1 MTISARRGRKLLVLV
16 LVIAVL
22 APLATFWWLRKGRY
36 VYGRWVWQPEQ
47 VELLPDMRQAP
58 VTGWRTSTLDLGLPS
73 ASASGSVPIIAVS
86 NVPNGPKPLIG
97 ASGERAYFL
106 ATSLASA
113 DPQWWLAGIDTGN
126 GHRVFDALLLST
138 GTLAPTCLL
147 NGPDQILCVER
158 SRDGGATV
166 IDADS
171 GDVIYR
177 GPTDIKANNGSLN
190 LRQLGPYAVAT
201 SQDKGIYGIGSR
213 AETTWFVPGDGSLAA
228 VSETRV
234 SGKGPVLSAQRSTDL
249 RRGDSVVFSVSD
261 GRPLE
266 PDIETGASLHD
277 PVVYPGGF
285 AANVQS
291 ENRRYLGTYFFDE
304 SGRTLAKV
312 DGRLVGSTL
321 IDLPVIALGDSDGV
335 TVFTP
340 AGDRLLDVAD
350 QGFNRV
356 GTTLFLMENG
366 TLEFPEWRQYDLK
379 TGAKGAVCDFPM
391 HRLLGTDGSTLVFQ
405 TTNRQAGRLA
415 SARDMATCAD
425 LWVLPAEPDSL
436 QRVWRIGSH
445 LVQLSADGTEL
456 SSLVPR
462 PQ

>member
-1 MTISARRGRKLLVLV
+1 MTIRLLRGRTLLVLV

-22 APLATFWWLRKGRY
+22 AALATFWWLRNGRY

-47 VELLPDMRQAP
+47 IELLPDMRQAP

-73 ASASGSVPIIAVS
+73 PTANGSAPTIAAS
-86 NVPNGPKPLIG
+86 NVPSDPKPLIG

-106 ATSLASA
+106 ANSLASA
-113 DPQWWLAGIDTGN
+113 DPEWWLAGIDTGD
-126 GHRVFDALLLST
+126 GHWVFDAVLLST
-138 GTLAPTCLL
+138 GTVAPTCLL

-158 SRDGGATV
+158 SSEGGATI

-171 GDVIYR
+171 GNVIYR

-201 SQDKGIYGIGSR
+201 SQDKGIYGIGDR
-213 AETTWFVPGDGSLAA
+213 AETTWFVPGDGSLTA
-228 VSETRV
+228 VSDARV
-234 SGKGPVLSAQRSTDL
+234 GMEGSVLSAQRSTNPQ
-249 RRGDSVVFSVSD
+249 RGDSVVFSVAD
-261 GRPLE
+261 GRPVETDLE
-266 PDIETGASLHD
+266 KGASLHD

-291 ENRRYLGTYFFDE
+291 EDRRYLGTYFFDE
-304 SGRTLAKV
+304 SGRTLAEV

-321 IDLPVIALGDSDGV
+321 IDLPVIALGNSDEV

-340 AGDRLLDVAD
+340 DGVRLLDVAD
-350 QGFNRV
+350 QGLNRV
-356 GTTLFLMENG
+356 GTTLFHLENG
-366 TLEFPEWRQYDLK
+366 TREFPEWRQYDLK
-379 TGAKGAVCDFPM
+379 TGAKGPVCDFPM
-391 HRLLGTDGSTLVFQ
+391 HRLLGTDGSALVFE

-425 LWVLPAEPDSL
+425 LWVLPAEPNSL
-436 QRVWRIGSH
+436 QRIWRIGSN

-456 SSLVPR
+456 SSLVPPR
-462 PQ
+462 Q